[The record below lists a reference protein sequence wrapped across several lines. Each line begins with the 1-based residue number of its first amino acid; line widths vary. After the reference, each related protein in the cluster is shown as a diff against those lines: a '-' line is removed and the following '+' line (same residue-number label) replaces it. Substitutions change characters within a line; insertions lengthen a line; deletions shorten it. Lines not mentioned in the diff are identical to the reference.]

1 MCKRK
6 IECLNQKSMALPFT
20 SPPKFIRRH
29 RFMAQNRKSLF
40 HDLKKLPE
48 FTRLDP
54 LQSTKMHHPDE
65 SLGKYPDRQREDIA
79 GLYNLTHGIFHPRRR
94 HLLEG
99 DNVISL
105 FLKKIVYFRDD
116 LFQFFF
122 CKEKSK

>member
-1 MCKRK
+1 
-6 IECLNQKSMALPFT
+6 
-20 SPPKFIRRH
+20 
-29 RFMAQNRKSLF
+29 MAQNRKSLF